1 MKKLFL
7 SLSLLAGMVFFNA
20 CTTDVELYS
29 DYKDIPIIYGLLD
42 ASQDTNFIRIN
53 RAFSGDN
60 DHPINAANVALIAD
74 SCNYPGKLDARILRY
89 KNIYGNEYVLD
100 SQTPDSGIIILDTI
114 TIHDKEEGV
123 FYSPNQKVYW
133 TDKPINVNT
142 ETTKYRYK
150 LVIHKGND
158 TITSETNVV
167 GGEGFKITTE
177 SLGFMAAEN
186 DNSGKVKFTLADN
199 AVFYDV
205 KMVFYYK
212 ESVNGGPMT
221 DKEVSYSFGVKTL
234 EDLGQENE
242 RVYYVSYN
250 VNTLFNLLEEA
261 IGGDTVINENHPN
274 VIRHLHYMDNEGKK
288 PMRIFLSAGSDELY
302 NFIQINSQSGY
313 AQTVPDY
320 TNINGGYGVFS
331 SRINK
336 VKEVAISSPTLRD
349 LYGKPWGFTE
359 Q

>member
-7 SLSLLAGMVFFNA
+7 SLSLLAGLVFFNA

-89 KNIYGNEYVLD
+89 KNVYGNEYVLD

-123 FYSPNQKVYW
+123 FYAPDQKVYW

-150 LVIHKGND
+150 LVVHRGND

-167 GGEGFKITTE
+167 GGEGFKIITE
-177 SLGFMAAEN
+177 SLGFMAGGN
-186 DNSGKVKFTLADN
+186 DNSGRIKFTLADN
-199 AVFYDV
+199 AVFYDA
-205 KMVFYYK
+205 KMEFYYK
-212 ESVNGGPMT
+212 ESVHGGPLT
-221 DKEVSYSFGVKTL
+221 DKQVTYSFGVNTL
-234 EDLGQENE
+234 ETLGQENE
-242 RVYYVSYN
+242 RVYYVSYGMS
-250 VNTLFNLLEEA
+250 TLFNLLEDA
-261 IGGDTVINENHPN
+261 IGADTVINENHPE
-274 VIRHLHYMDNEGKK
+274 VVRYFSEK
-288 PMRIFLSAGSDELY
+288 PMKIFLSAGSDELY
-302 NFIQINSQSGY
+302 NYIQINSQAGY

-336 VKEVAISSPTLRD
+336 SRNARISSLAAAG
-349 LYGKPWGFTE
+349 LYGKTAWHFV
-359 Q
+359 QQ

>member
-7 SLSLLAGMVFFNA
+7 SLSLLAGLFFFNA

-42 ASQDTNFIRIN
+42 SSQDTNFIRIN
-53 RAFSGDN
+53 RAFSGSN
-60 DHPINAANVALIAD
+60 DHPINAAEVSLIAD
-74 SCNYPGKLDARILRY
+74 SCNYPGKLRAYIVEY
-89 KNIYGNEYVLD
+89 TQAYGGHYQPTGYTID
-100 SQTPDSGIIILDTI
+100 LDTL

-123 FYSPNQKVYW
+123 FYAPDQKVYW
-133 TDKPINVNT
+133 TDAPIHVNT
-142 ETTKYRYK
+142 GTTKYRYK
-150 LVIHKGND
+150 LFVHRGND

>member
-7 SLSLLAGMVFFNA
+7 SLSLLAGLVFFNA

-74 SCNYPGKLDARILRY
+74 SCNYPGKLRAYIVEY
-89 KNIYGNEYVLD
+89 TQGYGGHYQPTGYTME
-100 SQTPDSGIIILDTI
+100 LDTI

-123 FYSPNQKVYW
+123 FYAPDQKVYW

-142 ETTKYRYK
+142 ETIKYRYK
-150 LVIHKGND
+150 LVVHRGND

-167 GGEGFKITTE
+167 GGEGFKIITE
-177 SLGFMAAEN
+177 SLGFMAGEN
-186 DNSGKVKFTLADN
+186 DNSGRIKFTLADN
-199 AVFYDV
+199 AVFYDA
-205 KMVFYYK
+205 KMEFYYK
-212 ESVNGGPMT
+212 ESVHGGPLT
-221 DKEVSYSFGVKTL
+221 DKQVTYSFGVNTL
-234 EDLGQENE
+234 ETLGQENE
-242 RVYYVSYN
+242 RVYYVSYGMS
-250 VNTLFNLLEEA
+250 TLFNLLEDA
-261 IGGDTVINENHPN
+261 IGADTVINENHPE
-274 VIRHLHYMDNEGKK
+274 VIRYFDEK
-288 PMRIFLSAGSDELY
+288 PMKIFLSAGSDELY
-302 NFIQINSQSGY
+302 NYIQINSQAGY

>member
-7 SLSLLAGMVFFNA
+7 FLSLLAGLVFFNA

-89 KNIYGNEYVLD
+89 KNVYGNEYVLD

-114 TIHDKEEGV
+114 TIHDKEEGI

-133 TDKPINVNT
+133 TDKPLTINT
-142 ETTKYRYK
+142 ESAKYRYK
-150 LVIHKGND
+150 IFVYKDND
-158 TITSETNVV
+158 TITSETNIV
-167 GGEGFKITTE
+167 GGDGFKIVTA
-177 SLGFMAAEN
+177 SLGFMADAN
-186 DNSGKVKFTLADN
+186 DLTSKVKFTLADN
-199 AVFYDV
+199 AVFYDM
-205 KMVFYYK
+205 KMVFYYR
-212 ESVNGGPMT
+212 ESVNGGPLT
-221 DKEVSYSFGVKTL
+221 DKEVSYSFGVKSL
-234 EDLGQENE
+234 DDLYQENE
-242 RVYYVSYN
+242 RVYYVNYGM
-250 VNTLFNLLEEA
+250 NTLFNLLEEA

-274 VIRHLHYMDNEGKK
+274 VVRYFDNTYEKK
-288 PMRIFLSAGSDELY
+288 PMKIFLSAGGDELY
-302 NFIQINSQSGY
+302 NYIQINSQTGY
-313 AQTVPDY
+313 AQSVPDY

-331 SRINK
+331 SRINL
-336 VKEVAISSPTLRD
+336 VKEVSISAATQRD
-349 LYGKPWGFTE
+349 LFGKPWGFV
-359 Q
+359 QH

>member
-7 SLSLLAGMVFFNA
+7 SLSLLAGLVFFNA

-29 DYKDIPIIYGLLD
+29 DYKDIPIVYGLLD

-74 SCNYPGKLDARILRY
+74 SSNYPGKLDARILRY
-89 KNIYGNEYVLD
+89 KKAYGNEYVLD

-123 FYSPNQKVYW
+123 FYAPNQKVYW

-142 ETTKYRYK
+142 ETTKYKYK
-150 LVIHKGND
+150 LLIHRGND

-167 GGEGFKITTE
+167 GGEGFKIITE
-177 SLGFMAAEN
+177 SLGFMAVEN
-186 DNSGKVKFTLADN
+186 DNSGKIKFTLADN

-212 ESVNGGPMT
+212 ESVHGGPLT
-221 DKEVSYSFGVKTL
+221 DKQVTYSFGVNTL
-234 EDLGQENE
+234 ENLGQESE
-242 RVYYVSYN
+242 RLYYVSYGM
-250 VNTLFNLLEEA
+250 NTLFNLLEDA
-261 IGGDTVINENHPN
+261 IGADTVINENHPE
-274 VIRHLHYMDNEGKK
+274 VIRYFDEK
-288 PMRIFLSAGSDELY
+288 PMKIFLSAGSDELY
-302 NFIQINSQSGY
+302 NYIQINSQAGY
-313 AQTVPDY
+313 AQTIPDY

-336 VKEVAISSPTLRD
+336 VKEVSISATTQRD
-349 LYGKPWGFTE
+349 LYGKPWGFSE
-359 Q
+359 H